1 MTGVLLVAHDRLGAQ
16 CVAIITA
23 MLGTLS
29 RPTESLPVAVDAD
42 PRERAQAGREA
53 VTRLD
58 NGHGVLIITD
68 IAGAT
73 PSNIAAEIAGSGHTR
88 LITGLNLGMLIRIYN
103 YPDLTLEALTA
114 SALEAGRHAVVD
126 WPPRNF

>member
-1 MTGVLLVAHDRLGAQ
+1 MTGVLLVTHDALGAQ
-16 CVAIITA
+16 CVSIITA

-29 RPTESLPVAVDAD
+29 RPTESLQVAVDAD
-42 PRERAQAGREA
+42 PRERCQTGCEA
-53 VTRLD
+53 LTRLD
-58 NGHGVLIITD
+58 DGHGVLIITD
-68 IAGAT
+68 VAGAT
-73 PSNIAAEIAGSGHTR
+73 PCNIAAEIARAGPTR